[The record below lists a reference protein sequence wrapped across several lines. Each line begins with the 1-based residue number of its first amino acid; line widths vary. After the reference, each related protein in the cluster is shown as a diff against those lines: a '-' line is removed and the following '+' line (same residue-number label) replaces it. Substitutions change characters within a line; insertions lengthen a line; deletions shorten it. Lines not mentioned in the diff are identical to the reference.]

1 MNNVALPKKVG
12 IVGLGAMG
20 AAITYVLAYRGVAV
34 VGVDIS
40 DEAVQRG
47 RDHIDRLCS
56 DASRRGKLMDEDASE
71 LDGRVTITT
80 KMEALADCDLIIE
93 AVPEDTDVKA
103 AALQSIDAAVGES
116 TVIATN
122 TSTLSVTML
131 SKLVSNPGRFLGV
144 HFFHPPEAMRLVEVI
159 AAPDTAAEVVARVI
173 SFLEAVGKDVVQVVD
188 RPGFLVNAVLISYL
202 NQAID
207 ELDGHL
213 ADPATIDTAIRLGL
227 GYPIGPYEMLD
238 NIGLDTQLAIAENA
252 YAQTHRP
259 EHAPPPLLQRLVSAG
274 RLGNKVEGGIRSG
287 QEQTS

>member
-188 RPGFLVNAVLISYL
+188 RPGFLVNSVLISYL

-238 NIGLDTQLAIAENA
+238 NIGLDTQLAIAEN
-252 YAQTHRP
+252 
-259 EHAPPPLLQRLVSAG
+259 
-274 RLGNKVEGGIRSG
+274 
-287 QEQTS
+287 